1 MRLVIRITLVGSLC
15 LALLLAAPGCRDAG
29 GKPKGPPAAGEAR
42 SVATIAATPRNLERT
57 ITVFGS
63 FLAQEQATI
72 STKVAGRLQA
82 VQVDIGTAVEAGAP
96 LAQIER
102 REYEMRVR
110 QAEAALAQ
118 ALARLAL
125 SPADEAKAIEPDQ
138 ISIVRQAKAVLDEA
152 LANRDRI
159 ARLHQQGVLSQAEL
173 DTAQAGY
180 TVAENR
186 YQDAIEDVRQRSAL
200 VAQRRIERDIAAQQ
214 LTDSTLLAPFNA
226 SVQDRRAS
234 PGEYLRAGDPVLT
247 LIQMNPLRLRLEVS
261 ERDSPLI
268 NTGQV
273 VRARVE
279 GIVKE
284 HAGRLVRISPAIDQ
298 LRRVLIVEADLPND
312 GTLHPGMFA
321 RAELVVNASEP
332 AVTVPTNAL
341 VTFAGLEKVFTIVEG
356 KARERV
362 ITTGR
367 RGGSWVEIST
377 NLLGGEQVIL
387 DPGSLQ
393 NGQPVTT
400 ASGSNTT
407 PPPASANAKPPA
419 S

>member
-1 MRLVIRITLVGSLC
+1 MVIRFTLVGSCC

-29 GKPKGPPAAGEAR
+29 GTPKDATAAGEAR
-42 SVATIAATPRNLERT
+42 SVTTIAATPRNLERA

-72 STKVAGRLQA
+72 STKVAGRLQD
-82 VQVDIGTAVEAGAP
+82 VQVDIGTAVKAGAP
-96 LAQIER
+96 LAQVER

-125 SPADEAKAIEPDQ
+125 SPADEAKLIEPDQ

-159 ARLHQQGVLSQAEL
+159 AKLHQQGVLSQAEL

-186 YQDAIEDVRQRSAL
+186 YQDAIEDVRQRCAL

-226 SVQDRRAS
+226 AVQDRRAS

-261 ERDSPLI
+261 ERDAPLI

-284 HAGRLVRISPAIDQ
+284 HAGQLVRISPAIDQ

-362 ITTGR
+362 IATGR
-367 RGGSWVEIST
+367 RGGNWIEVST
-377 NLLGGEQVIL
+377 NLHGGEQVIL
-387 DPGSLQ
+387 DPGGLQ

-400 ASGSNTT
+400 ASGSIA
-407 PPPASANAKPPA
+407 PPAPRAASTKPP
-419 S
+419 SS